1 MRLLLVF
8 VIMLT
13 SFNIDTMAMDKD
25 VSVNAAAQDTS
36 GKKSEMRLA
45 KKKSKKTTE
54 KHSQK

>member
-1 MRLLLVF
+1 
-8 VIMLT
+8 MLT